1 MAGKEEVRRRKYE
14 GRSMKEKLRSTNRAM
29 SYFFLFRLA
38 PIAVCVDNLFI
49 VRQAHS
55 EVNPSSGKPNI
66 LKEEKTMGLLDS
78 ILGAA
83 TGKTDGSGGAAQL
96 IGVLGG
102 LLAQSGGLQ
111 GLANKFAQS
120 GQGNAFQS
128 WVGVGEDEAI
138 SSNQIQNAL
147 GSEQV
152 NALAAKMGIDPAQAS
167 SFLAEYL
174 PKIVDK
180 LTPAGKVDPTA
191 DHQQGLAA
199 LLPSLL
205 QSLQGQAPSGQSTQ
219 A

>member
-1 MAGKEEVRRRKYE
+1 
-14 GRSMKEKLRSTNRAM
+14 
-29 SYFFLFRLA
+29 
-38 PIAVCVDNLFI
+38 
-49 VRQAHS
+49 
-55 EVNPSSGKPNI
+55 
-66 LKEEKTMGLLDS
+66 MGLLDS

-83 TGKTDGSGGAAQL
+83 TGKTDGSGGAVQL

-128 WVGVGEDEAI
+128 WVGMGENEAI

-152 NALAAKMGIDPAQAS
+152 KALAAKMGIDPAQAS
-167 SFLAEYL
+167 NFLAEYM

-180 LTPAGKVDPTA
+180 LTPAGKIDPAA

-205 QSLQGQAPSGQSTQ
+205 QSLGGQSSTGQSAQ

>member
-1 MAGKEEVRRRKYE
+1 
-14 GRSMKEKLRSTNRAM
+14 
-29 SYFFLFRLA
+29 
-38 PIAVCVDNLFI
+38 
-49 VRQAHS
+49 
-55 EVNPSSGKPNI
+55 
-66 LKEEKTMGLLDS
+66 MGLLDS
-78 ILGAA
+78 ILGAV
-83 TGKTDGSGGAAQL
+83 TGKTDGPGGSAQL

-111 GLANKFAQS
+111 GLANKFGQS

-128 WVGVGEDEAI
+128 WVGMGENQAI

-147 GSEQV
+147 GSDQV

-167 SFLAEYL
+167 NFLAEYL

-180 LTPAGKVDPTA
+180 LTPAGKIDPAA

-205 QSLQGQAPSGQSTQ
+205 QSLAGQSSGEQSAQ

>member
-1 MAGKEEVRRRKYE
+1 
-14 GRSMKEKLRSTNRAM
+14 
-29 SYFFLFRLA
+29 
-38 PIAVCVDNLFI
+38 
-49 VRQAHS
+49 
-55 EVNPSSGKPNI
+55 
-66 LKEEKTMGLLDS
+66 MGLLDS
-78 ILGAA
+78 ILGAVS
-83 TGKTDGSGGAAQL
+83 GKTDDSGSAAQL

-128 WVGVGEDEAI
+128 WVGMGENEAI
-138 SSNQIQNAL
+138 SSHQVQNAL

-152 NALAAKMGIDPAQAS
+152 KALAAKMGIDPAQAS
-167 SFLAEYL
+167 NFLAEYL

-180 LTPAGKVDPTA
+180 LTPAGKIDPAA

-205 QSLQGQAPSGQSTQ
+205 QSLAGQSSSGQSAQ

>member
-1 MAGKEEVRRRKYE
+1 
-14 GRSMKEKLRSTNRAM
+14 
-29 SYFFLFRLA
+29 
-38 PIAVCVDNLFI
+38 
-49 VRQAHS
+49 
-55 EVNPSSGKPNI
+55 
-66 LKEEKTMGLLDS
+66 MGLLDS
-78 ILGAA
+78 ILGAVS
-83 TGKTDGSGGAAQL
+83 GKTEGSGGAAQL

-111 GLANKFAQS
+111 GLANKFSQS

-128 WVGVGEDEAI
+128 WVGMGENQPI
-138 SSNQIQNAL
+138 SNNQIQNAL

-152 NALAAKMGIDPAQAS
+152 NAIATRMGVDPAVAS
-167 SFLAEYL
+167 TFLAEYL

-180 LTPAGKVDPTA
+180 LTPAGKIDPAA

-205 QSLQGQAPSGQSTQ
+205 QNLGGQSSTGQSAQ